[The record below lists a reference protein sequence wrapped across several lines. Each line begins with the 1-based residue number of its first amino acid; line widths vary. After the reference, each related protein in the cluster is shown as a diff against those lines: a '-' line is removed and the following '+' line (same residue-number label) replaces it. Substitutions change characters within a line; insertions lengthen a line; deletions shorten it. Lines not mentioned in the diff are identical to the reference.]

1 MHGFL
6 LIIMISA
13 PSLSVPLEIRQIGP
27 FENAQSCEN
36 ALSVIKRTL
45 PSVPAQTKMV
55 CVPVDATPSG
65 G

>member
-13 PSLSVPLEIRQIGP
+13 PSMSMPLEIRQIGP

-36 ALSVIKRTL
+36 ALSAIRRSL
-45 PSVPAQTKMV
+45 PSVPAQTKML
-55 CVPVDATPSG
+55 CVPVDTTPSG
-65 G
+65 